1 MLRRLLP
8 IAGFLCYLGI
18 FGTGAAGAQ
27 ALPMDRCSTSSGVV
41 VAVDFG
47 PWHGP
52 IVRGCGSTPTRGI
65 DLITEGGFSTVLVRG
80 EPFVCRIGYSGFG
93 GGTQY
98 PTGANCGYTPPSNAY
113 WSYWN
118 ADPGKHSWTFST
130 QGAYDSYPVAG
141 AVQAWTFGNGGY
153 PSFSPDSV
161 RAQNKAPAS
170 ASPTSKA
177 STPASS
183 PAVGSIRGVSSQPTV
198 ASRTTGRP
206 ISQAA
211 ASTARRPVSSPPSRT
226 SSAVASLAAGSAAP
240 STSPNIVDAQPDSAT
255 RPQSSGSALPVLAA
269 GAIVLALAGLAGFTA
284 WHRRA
289 G

>member
-1 MLRRLLP
+1 
-8 IAGFLCYLGI
+8 
-18 FGTGAAGAQ
+18 
-27 ALPMDRCSTSSGVV
+27 MDRCSTSSGVV

-65 DLITEGGFSTVLVRG
+65 DLITEGGFSTILVRG
-80 EPFVCRIGYSGFG
+80 EPFVCRIGYSGFS

-130 QGAYDSYPVAG
+130 KGAYDSYPVAG
-141 AVQAWTFGNGGY
+141 AVQAWTFGGGGY

-161 RAQNKAPAS
+161 RAQNSAPAS
-170 ASPTSKA
+170 ASPTSKSA
-177 STPASS
+177 GSTAPASS
-183 PAVGSIRGVSSQPTV
+183 PAAGSIRTGGYHPSLGS
-198 ASRTTGRP
+198 ASRIAGR
-206 ISQAA
+206 SASHAA
-211 ASTARRPVSSPPSRT
+211 TSTARPPLPVSSAPVTR
-226 SSAVASLAAGSAAP
+226 VSLAAVP
-240 STSPNIVDAQPDSAT
+240 SSSPNIVDAQSNSPVRSKN
-255 RPQSSGSALPVLAA
+255 SGSALPMLAA

-284 WHRRA
+284 WHRR
-289 G
+289 GG